1 MADTF
6 LNCNL
11 REETGSNAS
20 HKVRAEG
27 HVPGV
32 VYGHHFPNYHLE
44 LDRKEIS
51 RIIKNYGENAII
63 NISINDNS
71 YPVMIKDI
79 QRDVVTGEI
88 IHLDFQHINASDK
101 INTFIP
107 IVINGRNSI
116 DNNAILQKQLE
127 KLEVECLPQNVPK
140 YISIDVSKLA
150 LGSSI
155 KISDVE
161 FGEDI
166 SILND
171 LQQVIVS
178 LSSVKEQEIDEDE
191 LSNDLIQEISE
202 PELIN
207 NEKTDK
213 GKEE

>member
-20 HKVRAEG
+20 HKLRAKG

-44 LDRKEIS
+44 LDRKEIN
-51 RIIKNYGENAII
+51 IIIRNYGENAIV

-71 YPVMIKDI
+71 YPAMIKDI

-88 IHLDFQHINASDK
+88 IHLDFQHVNAYDK